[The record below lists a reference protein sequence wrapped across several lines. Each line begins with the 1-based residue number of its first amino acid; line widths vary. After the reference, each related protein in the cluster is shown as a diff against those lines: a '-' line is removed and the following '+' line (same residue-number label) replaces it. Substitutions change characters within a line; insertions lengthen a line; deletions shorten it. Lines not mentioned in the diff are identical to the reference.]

1 MDRLVV
7 IGASA
12 GAVDALHAIVATL
25 PPDFPAAVLVV
36 RHIGPRNCGLPGVLA
51 QSSRL
56 PVRHA
61 ADGESVTQ
69 PAILVAPP
77 DHHLMVRAG
86 APLQLALTHG
96 PKENYTRPAIDPL
109 FRSAAE
115 VYGPRVTGVLLTGYL
130 DDGSAGLKAIKAC
143 GGTTV
148 VQDPL
153 DAYAPD
159 MPANALQNVA
169 IDHTLPLAAIGAV
182 LARLA
187 SMPADP
193 ADAMPPPVPDWVKL
207 ENRYAYGDAAMHE
220 LEQLGAPSTFTC
232 PECSGTLWQLN
243 EGQPQ
248 RYRCHTGHSFTATVL
263 AELQHKVAE
272 DAMWAA
278 LRALQ
283 EKERMS
289 RSLAAKAAQHG
300 LDGAAREHLQK
311 ADQAL
316 ADAQV
321 LRLML
326 TR

>member
-12 GAVDALHAIVATL
+12 GAVDALHAIAATL

-36 RHIGPRNCGLPGVLA
+36 RHIGPRNCGLPAVLA
-51 QSSRL
+51 KSSRL

-61 ADGESVTQ
+61 GDGEIVAQ
-69 PAILVAPP
+69 PAILIAPP
-77 DHHLMVRAG
+77 DRHLMVRAG

-96 PKENYTRPAIDPL
+96 PRENHTRPAIDPL

-115 VYGPRVTGVLLTGYL
+115 VYGPHATGVLLTGYL

-143 GGTTV
+143 GGTTM
-148 VQDPL
+148 VQDPD

-169 IDHTLPLAAIGAV
+169 IDHTLPLNAIGPA

-187 SMPADP
+187 ALPAAP
-193 ADAMPPPVPDWVKL
+193 AGAVAPPVPDWVRM
-207 ENRYAYGDAAMHE
+207 ENRYAYGDTGMRE
-220 LEQLGAPSTFTC
+220 LDQLGSPSTFTC
-232 PECSGTLWQLN
+232 PECNGTLWQLN
-243 EGQPQ
+243 EGKPQ
-248 RYRCHTGHSFTATVL
+248 RYRCHTGHSFTATIL
-263 AELQHKVAE
+263 SELQSQVAE

-283 EKERMS
+283 EKERMA
-289 RSLAAKAAQHG
+289 RSLAAKAKQHG
-300 LDGAAREHLQK
+300 LDSAAGEHLRR
-311 ADQAL
+311 AEQAL
-316 ADAQV
+316 ADALV
-321 LRLML
+321 LRQML

>member
-12 GAVDALHAIVATL
+12 GGVDALHTVVAAL

-36 RHIGPRNCGLPGVLA
+36 RHIGPRNCGLPDVLA
-51 QSSRL
+51 RSSRL

-61 ADGESVTQ
+61 SDGETVER
-69 PAILVAPP
+69 PAILIAPP
-77 DHHLMVRAG
+77 DRHLMVSAG
-86 APLQLALTHG
+86 APLRLALAHG
-96 PKENYTRPAIDPL
+96 PQENHTRPAIDPL

-115 VYGPRVTGVLLTGYL
+115 IYGPRVTSVLLTGYL
-130 DDGSAGLKAIKAC
+130 DDGSAGMKAVKAC

-148 VQDPL
+148 VQDPD

-159 MPANALQNVA
+159 MPANALQNVV
-169 IDHTLPLAAIGAV
+169 IDHTLPLDAIGPA

-187 SMPADP
+187 
-193 ADAMPPPVPDWVKL
+193 AMPVVDAAPPVPDWVRL
-207 ENRYAYGDAAMHE
+207 ENRYAYGDAAMPE
-220 LEQLGAPSTFTC
+220 LDQLGSPSTFTC

-243 EGQPQ
+243 DGKPQ
-248 RYRCHTGHSFTATVL
+248 RYRCHTGHSFTAAIL
-263 AELQHKVAE
+263 SELQSKAAE

-283 EKERMS
+283 EKERMA
-289 RSLAAKAAQHG
+289 RSLAAKATQHG
-300 LDGAAREHLQK
+300 LHGAAREHLQR
-311 ADQAL
+311 AEQAL

-321 LRLML
+321 LRQML

>member
-7 IGASA
+7 LGASA
-12 GAVDALHAIVATL
+12 GAVDALHTIFTAL
-25 PPDFPAAVLVV
+25 PPDFPAAMLVV
-36 RHIGPRNCGLPGVLA
+36 RHIGPRNCGLPAVLA
-51 QSSRL
+51 RSSRL

-61 ADGESVTQ
+61 TDGETVVR

-77 DHHLMVRAG
+77 DHHLMVRTR
-86 APLQLALTHG
+86 APLQVALTHG
-96 PKENYTRPAIDPL
+96 PTENYTRPAIDPL

-115 VYGPRVTGVLLTGYL
+115 IFGPLVTGVLLTGYL
-130 DDGSAGLKAIKAC
+130 DDGSVGLKAIKAC

-148 VQDPL
+148 VQDPH

-159 MPANALQNVA
+159 MPANALHNVA
-169 IDHTLPLAAIGAV
+169 IDYALPLDGIGPL

-187 SMPADP
+187 MLPADP
-193 ADAMPPPVPDWVKL
+193 LEAVPPPVPEWVRL
-207 ENRYAYGDAAMHE
+207 ENRYAYGDAAMQE
-220 LEQLGAPSTFTC
+220 LEQLGSPSTFTC
-232 PECSGTLWQLN
+232 PECSGALWQLSD
-243 EGQPQ
+243 GPPQ

-263 AELQHKVAE
+263 AELQSKVAE

-283 EKERMS
+283 EKERMA

-300 LDGAAREHLQK
+300 LDGAAREHLQR

-316 ADAQV
+316 ADAKV